1 MHGPIYRRITR
12 QICQPQS
19 RPAYIGGN
27 VMRNKSGHAKT
38 IRAAGK
44 KDNKENDKQKKF
56 DVKNKQNE

>member
-1 MHGPIYRRITR
+1 M
-12 QICQPQS
+12 PQS
-19 RPAYIGGN
+19 GVYSTIFTIIDGIGLSI